1 MIKSSLQMG
10 FKDSLKD
17 ALKEKLSVEEL
28 SQLPRGFQTLGKVM
42 ILKLHPKL
50 LEKKNLIGDTC
61 LKLFPSIKSVFLNL
75 GKIRGSFRTPEK
87 IEYIAGENKPIVEHK
102 EHGVHYKF
110 DISKIVFS
118 KGNINERKHLATIVK
133 PGEIIVDMF
142 AGIGY
147 FSLPIAKH
155 SLADKIYSIEL
166 NPDAYKFLV
175 NNIKTNHLENKIV
188 PIFGDCKIEV
198 VRLSESGIKA
208 DRVIMGVFPAPKDSI
223 KEALTLAKEKTIYHY
238 EGVVEKE
245 KYLDLFDEFK
255 EIAKRQNFQCK
266 LLSKRFVKSY
276 GPNLYHIV
284 LDIEVLKKKVK
295 I

>member
-1 MIKSSLQMG
+1 MG
-10 FKDSLKD
+10 FKDNLKD

-50 LEKKNLIGDTC
+50 LEKKTLIGDTC
-61 LKLFPSIKSVFLNL
+61 LKLLPSIKSVFLNL

-87 IEYIAGENKPIVEHK
+87 IEFLTGENNPNVEHI
-102 EHGVHYKF
+102 EHGVRYKF
-110 DISKIVFS
+110 DITKIMFS
-118 KGNINERKHLATIVK
+118 KGNVNERKHLATIVK

-155 SLADKIYSIEL
+155 SSAEKIFSIEL

-175 NNIKTNHLENKIV
+175 KNIKLNHFEEKIV
-188 PIFGDCKIEV
+188 PIYGDSKSEV
-198 VRLSESGIKA
+198 IKLSKSGIKA
-208 DRVIMGVFPAPKDSI
+208 DRVIMGVFPAPKDFI
-223 KEALTLAKEKTIYHY
+223 KEALTLAKNKTIYHY
-238 EGVVEKE
+238 EGVVEKK
-245 KYLDLFDEFK
+245 KYIDLFEEFN
-255 EIAKRQNFQCK
+255 EIAERQNFQCN

-276 GPNLYHIV
+276 GPYLFHVV
-284 LDIEVLKKKVK
+284 LDIEVSKKKK
-295 I
+295 K